1 MTLQEILTILEN
13 RIIVLTESR
22 KNAVSSGDLP
32 MVIKIDEDLI
42 NTLSSVDD
50 IKRTLGL
57 PIY

>member
-1 MTLQEILTILEN
+1 MTIQEILIILEN
-13 RIIVLTESR
+13 RIIALTESR

-32 MVIKIDEDLI
+32 MVIKIDTDLN